1 MFLDETFLLK
11 NKVAQK
17 LYNDYAKK
25 MPIIDYHCHLDPE
38 EIYSNQ
44 KFENIT
50 EAWLAG
56 DHYKWRLMRANGIS
70 EELITGSGS
79 DYDKFCAWA
88 ETIQKCIGNPLY
100 VWTHLELKRIF
111 GIEDLL
117 NKKNA
122 DKIWNEA
129 NKIIKNDNMS
139 TRELIKRFDVKVV
152 CTTDNPT
159 SDLEFHKKL
168 AHEESFFKV
177 YPTFRP
183 DNFINI
189 GCVNFVDNIK
199 ELEKILDKSINNYEQ
214 LVESLHQRII
224 YFNDNGC
231 RLSDHGFGHFVFCRM
246 SKNEINSIF
255 SKVMNSEV
263 ISNEEIQAYQSHLLT
278 DLMKLYNRY
287 GWTAQL
293 HMQASRNNNSKIFN
307 SYGPDAGVDAMTDG
321 CIESSLV
328 GLFDSLVVSNEL
340 PKVIVYSLNPKDYEP
355 IVALMGCFQGG
366 KPSKIQFGSA
376 WWFNDTYSGMRHQMT
391 ALAEGG
397 VFADFIGMLTDS
409 RSFLSYPRH
418 EYFRRILCELISE
431 WVLQG
436 QVPEDYELLGEVV
449 ESICYKN
456 ATKYFEV

>member
-168 AHEESFFKV
+168 AHEESFF
-177 YPTFRP
+177 
-183 DNFINI
+183 
-189 GCVNFVDNIK
+189 
-199 ELEKILDKSINNYEQ
+199 
-214 LVESLHQRII
+214 
-224 YFNDNGC
+224 
-231 RLSDHGFGHFVFCRM
+231 
-246 SKNEINSIF
+246 
-255 SKVMNSEV
+255 
-263 ISNEEIQAYQSHLLT
+263 
-278 DLMKLYNRY
+278 
-287 GWTAQL
+287 
-293 HMQASRNNNSKIFN
+293 
-307 SYGPDAGVDAMTDG
+307 
-321 CIESSLV
+321 
-328 GLFDSLVVSNEL
+328 
-340 PKVIVYSLNPKDYEP
+340 
-355 IVALMGCFQGG
+355 
-366 KPSKIQFGSA
+366 
-376 WWFNDTYSGMRHQMT
+376 
-391 ALAEGG
+391 
-397 VFADFIGMLTDS
+397 
-409 RSFLSYPRH
+409 
-418 EYFRRILCELISE
+418 
-431 WVLQG
+431 
-436 QVPEDYELLGEVV
+436 
-449 ESICYKN
+449 
-456 ATKYFEV
+456 